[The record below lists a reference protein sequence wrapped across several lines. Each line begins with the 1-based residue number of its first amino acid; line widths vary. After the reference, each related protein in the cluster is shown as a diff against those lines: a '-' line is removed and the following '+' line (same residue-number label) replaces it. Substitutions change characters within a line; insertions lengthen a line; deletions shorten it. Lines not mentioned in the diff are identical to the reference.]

1 MHVDR
6 MIAELFEEEDRAREM
21 ANRLMQL
28 ARTSKAAAAAERDSL
43 VTFLRGPMERHMKY
57 EETALFPRLEQ
68 RGLGEEV
75 KVAKKH
81 HDAIRSDAEQLSAA
95 TEQDAIA
102 QLVFDVARFMM
113 HHTNFECDY
122 IYPELTRS
130 EWRALI
136 QETAHEHQTPH
147 SR

>member
-1 MHVDR
+1 MSHIDR
-6 MIAELFEEEDRAREM
+6 MIADLFEEEDRARAM

-28 ARTSKAAAAAERDSL
+28 ARSSKAAAAAERDGL
-43 VTFLRGPMERHMKY
+43 VSFLRGPMERHMHY
-57 EETALFPRLEQ
+57 EEVALFPKLEQ
-68 RGLGEEV
+68 KGLGEEV

-81 HDAIRSDAEQLSAA
+81 HQAIRSDTEQLACAA
-95 TEQDAIA
+95 DQDAIA

-122 IYPELTRS
+122 IYPELTRA

-136 QETAHEHQTPH
+136 QETAHESP
-147 SR
+147 SG

>member
-1 MHVDR
+1 MPHVDR
-6 MIAELFEEEDRAREM
+6 MIADLFEEEDRAREM

-28 ARTSKAAAAAERDSL
+28 ARTSKVAAAAERDSL
-43 VTFLRGPMERHMKY
+43 VTFLRGAMERHMHY
-57 EETALFPRLEQ
+57 EEEMLFPKLEQ
-68 RGLGEEV
+68 KGLGEEV

-81 HDAIRSDAEQLSAA
+81 HDSIRSDTDQLAAA
-95 TEQDAIA
+95 TDTEAIA

-130 EWRALI
+130 EWRSLI
-136 QETAHEHQTPH
+136 LETAHEEQP

>member
-1 MHVDR
+1 MPHVDR
-6 MIAELFEEEDRAREM
+6 MIADLFEEEDRAREM
-21 ANRLMQL
+21 ANRLMQI
-28 ARTSKAAAAAERDSL
+28 ARTSKAAAAAERDAL
-43 VTFLRGPMERHMKY
+43 VAFLRGPMERHMHY
-57 EETALFPRLEQ
+57 EEAALFPKLEQ
-68 RGLGEEV
+68 KGLAEEV

-81 HDAIRSDAEQLSAA
+81 HDAIRSDTEQLAAA
-95 TEQDAIA
+95 TDGEVIA

-136 QETAHEHQTPH
+136 QETAHEEHHP
-147 SR
+147 R